1 MVNQEN
7 FEEQALPVV
16 GVEGGQVN
24 NASILKV
31 SDVRAESYDILVV
44 STSHTTAWKEGQ
56 LEGLYSEVGGEKD
69 EA

>member
-1 MVNQEN
+1 
-7 FEEQALPVV
+7 
-16 GVEGGQVN
+16 VEGGQVN